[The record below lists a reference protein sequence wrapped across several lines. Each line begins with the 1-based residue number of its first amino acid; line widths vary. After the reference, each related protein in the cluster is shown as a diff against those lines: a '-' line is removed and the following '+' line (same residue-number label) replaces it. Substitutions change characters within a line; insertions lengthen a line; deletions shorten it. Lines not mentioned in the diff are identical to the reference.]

1 MYQQNLVNNSL
12 IFIAPG
18 YRKERGS
25 IAHGNAINKD
35 RRISGADPIHN
46 RKHGKKMDC
55 IYVAGAFELGC
66 LEIGG
71 LSNDQTKAYADGM
84 LKLPIVLKDMMIDIS
99 TRSNAS
105 LNELVLVGYNI
116 SGNFPSSSLV

>member
-1 MYQQNLVNNSL
+1 MYQQNLSTYSL
-12 IFIAPG
+12 IFIAPD

-25 IAHGNAINKD
+25 VAHSNAINKG
-35 RRISGADPIHN
+35 RRLSGADPIHN

-66 LEIGG
+66 LEMGG

-105 LNELVLVGYNI
+105 LNELVLLGYNI
-116 SGNFPSSSLV
+116 NGNFPSSSLV